1 MQKFTASDSW
11 MYFFFFF
18 RMCPAVHGYTP
29 AGKSLLFQGK
39 KIPGFNQEKEQSP
52 RSRGGSQQFP
62 AALRP
67 LMHQNSELVCF
78 FLPCNYSKNI
88 PQDPN
93 DVL

>member
-1 MQKFTASDSW
+1 
-11 MYFFFFF
+11 
-18 RMCPAVHGYTP
+18 MCTAVHGCTS

-39 KIPGFNQEKEQSP
+39 KIPGFDQEKEQSP
-52 RSRGGSQQFP
+52 RLRGGSQQFP

-67 LMHQNSELVCF
+67 LMHQNSGLGVF
-78 FLPCNYSKNI
+78 FLPCNYCSKNI